1 MSKIKPVNTI
11 RKALVFLLLGGGVCL
26 SAQADLVVVV
36 HPSNPVASLSEEDV
50 RRIFMGRMRLF
61 PEGEASIEAV
71 DQEESRPHFAQF
83 YEAISGLTPAKLK
96 RQRASYLFSGKGRL
110 PASLPDDEA
119 VIDYVASHPGGIGYV
134 ARELVDARVKPVLAI
149 SE

>member
-1 MSKIKPVNTI
+1 MSNLNRIHKIT
-11 RKALVFLLLGGGVCL
+11 KALLPLMVSGGLCL
-26 SAQADLVVVV
+26 SAHAELVVVV

-61 PEGEASIEAV
+61 PHGEASIEAV
-71 DQEESRPHFAQF
+71 DQEESRPQFEKF

-110 PASLPDDEA
+110 PASLPDDAA
-119 VIDYVASHPGGIGYV
+119 VLEYVSTRPGGIGYV
-134 ARELVDARVKPVLAI
+134 AADQVDTRVKPVLTI
-149 SE
+149 KE

>member
-1 MSKIKPVNTI
+1 MNKIKPINKI
-11 RKALVFLLLGGGVCL
+11 RKALLPLLLGGGLCL
-26 SAQADLVVVV
+26 SAHADLVVVV
-36 HPSNPVASLSEEDV
+36 HPSNPVANLSEEEV

-61 PEGEASIEAV
+61 PQGEASIEAV
-71 DQEESRPHFAQF
+71 DQEETRPEFAKF

-110 PASLPDDEA
+110 PASLPDDAA
-119 VIDYVASHPGGIGYV
+119 VLDYVANHPGGIGYV
-134 ARELVDARVKPVLAI
+134 TRDQIDTRVKAVLAI